1 MRSPRLPYLLAGLLL
16 FVLELA
22 IARFLHDPIIRPYGG
37 DALAVVGVYC
47 LVRFVALP
55 RWRLALAGS
64 LLFAFAIEALQGI
77 DAGARLGLDP
87 RSAAGIALGSTFD
100 PFDLVAYAVGALL
113 VVLVERS
120 RPMARGIASR

>member
-1 MRSPRLPYLLAGLLL
+1 MRSPRLPYLLAGVVL
-16 FVLELA
+16 FCVELA

-47 LVRFVALP
+47 LARFVALP
-55 RWRLALAGS
+55 PWRATLWGS
-64 LLFAFAIEALQGI
+64 VAFAFLIEGLQGI

-100 PFDLVAYAVGALL
+100 PFDLVAYAVGAAL
-113 VVLVERS
+113 VVLAERS
-120 RPMARGIASR
+120 RGIASR